1 MKTFEM
7 NEKLWKSQ
15 GDVFTN
21 LLIPLLLE
29 PYSTKFCSNLMLRNS
44 TFSKWSDIRYL

>member
-7 NEKLWKSQ
+7 NEKSWKSQ

-21 LLIPLLLE
+21 LPIPRLLE
-29 PYSTKFCSNLMLRNS
+29 P
-44 TFSKWSDIRYL
+44 